1 MCGAVNGILP
11 SGKPDM
17 SALQSR
23 EIWTGVTYSLAANM
37 IQEGLVDIAFQTAS
51 GIHSTAWSD
60 KGLGFGFQTP
70 EGWNTYDHYR
80 SLCYMRPLAIWAMQ
94 WALSKPKLHNKEM
107 KQMSSSLSE
116 NSSYVKQDAG
126 FQEVACLLKLP
137 KQPSTSYI
145 QSLHQ
150 FLCNKFSI

>member
-1 MCGAVNGILP
+1 MC
-11 SGKPDM
+11 M
-17 SALQSR
+17 CR
-23 EIWTGVTYSLAANM
+23 
-37 IQEGLVDIAFQTAS
+37 
-51 GIHSTAWSD
+51 
-60 KGLGFGFQTP
+60 FGFQTP

-150 FLCNKFSI
+150 FLCNKFSIWLKTSFPFPIICEKTQIYHPTLRKDSLCHPLKV